1 MYPLRLL
8 CSEPWLIEGAE
19 DASARPFVATDDSDD
34 EEGSEEEEEEEGGA
48 AAVTAAFIGRRGE
61 ARGARR

>member
-1 MYPLRLL
+1 LL

-19 DASARPFVATDDSDD
+19 DASARPFVATDDSD
-34 EEGSEEEEEEEGGA
+34 EEDDSDGEEQEDSGA
-48 AAVTAAFIGRRGE
+48 AAATAAFIGRRGE